1 MKRKLLIL
9 FALFLVCFNLFACT
23 PPEEPPPPQ
32 IPPAETLS
40 LGNVMILGD
49 SHSTFAG
56 YIPDDY
62 ISWYKPENDTN
73 DVIRVED
80 TWWHL
85 LINNTTN
92 SNLVLNASYS
102 GSSISYT
109 GYDEQYAPLIS
120 FLTRLNNIISS
131 QEIDLNSINTL
142 IIYGG
147 INDIAVQA
155 PLGEFKYDNI
165 TEQDLY
171 CFYPAVITL
180 FQIAKQNL
188 PNARILF
195 VINDELNQY
204 LCQDLITIC
213 ETINVEYVAL
223 QDISRMDWHP
233 DIAGMNK
240 IYRQLLTYFEN
251 NK

>member
-1 MKRKLLIL
+1 MKRKFLIL
-9 FALFLVCFNLFACT
+9 FAVFLLCFNLLGCK
-23 PPEEPPPPQ
+23 PPEDN
-32 IPPAETLS
+32 LS

-49 SHSTFAG
+49 SHSTFTG

-62 ISWYKPENDTN
+62 ISWYKPETDTN
-73 DVIRVED
+73 NVTRVED

-85 LINNTTN
+85 LVNNTSN
-92 SNLVLNASYS
+92 SRLVLNASYS

-109 GYDEQYAPLIS
+109 GYDEQYASKIS
-120 FLTRLNNIISS
+120 FITRLNNIINSN
-131 QEIDLNSINTL
+131 EIDLSSINTF

-155 PLGEFKYDNI
+155 PIGEIKYDNI

-171 CFYPAVITL
+171 CFYPAIVSL
-180 FQIAKQNL
+180 FQTAKQNL

-195 VINDELNQY
+195 VINDELNSY
-204 LCQDLITIC
+204 IRQDLISIC
-213 ETINVEYVAL
+213 ETINIEYVAL
-223 QDISRMDWHP
+223 QNISRMDYHP
-233 DIAGMNK
+233 DIEGMNE
-240 IYRQLLTYFEN
+240 IYKQILNHFEN

>member
-1 MKRKLLIL
+1 MKRKFLIL
-9 FALFLVCFNLFACT
+9 FAVFLACFNFLCCKQ
-23 PPEEPPPPQ
+23 PEDK
-32 IPPAETLS
+32 LS

-49 SHSTFAG
+49 SHSTFSG

-62 ISWYKPENDTN
+62 ISWYKPETDTN
-73 DVIRVED
+73 NVTRVED

-85 LINNTTN
+85 LVNNTTN
-92 SNLVLNASYS
+92 SKLLLNASYS
-102 GSSISYT
+102 GSTISYT
-109 GYDEQYAPLIS
+109 GYDQQYASKIS
-120 FLTRLNNIISS
+120 FITRLNNIISS
-131 QEIDLNSINTL
+131 KEINLSSINTL

-155 PLGEFKYDNI
+155 PIGEIKYNNI

-171 CFYPAVITL
+171 CFYPAVIKL

-195 VINDELNQY
+195 VINDELNPY
-204 LCQDLITIC
+204 ISQDLISIC
-213 ETINVEYVAL
+213 ETINIEYVVL
-223 QDISRMDWHP
+223 QNISRMDYHP
-233 DIAGMNK
+233 DINGMNE
-240 IYRQLLTYFEN
+240 IYKQIFNHFEN

>member
-1 MKRKLLIL
+1 MKRK
-9 FALFLVCFNLFACT
+9 FLVLIAVFLMSFNLLGCKQ
-23 PPEEPPPPQ
+23 PGDN
-32 IPPAETLS
+32 LS

-62 ISWYKPENDTN
+62 ITWYKPETDTN
-73 DVIRVED
+73 NVTRVED

-85 LINNTTN
+85 LVNNTTD
-92 SNLVLNASYS
+92 SNLLLNASYS
-102 GSSISYT
+102 GSTISFT
-109 GYDEQYAPLIS
+109 GYDTQYASSIS
-120 FLTRLNNIISS
+120 FITRLDNIISS
-131 QEIDLNSINTL
+131 REIDLDSINTL

-165 TEQDLY
+165 TDQDLY
-171 CFYPAVITL
+171 CFYPAVIRL
-180 FQIAKQNL
+180 FQKAKQNL

-195 VINDELNQY
+195 VINDELNEY
-204 LCQDLITIC
+204 LAQDLISIC
-213 ETINVEYVAL
+213 ETTNVEYIVL
-223 QDISRMDWHP
+223 QNISKMNYHP

-240 IYRQLLTYFEN
+240 IYKQIYNYLKN